1 MPHSN
6 DSIVL
11 DNYMRVRVFNLKCFL
26 KCVWWSVVGAVGVV
40 VNGVQPAAAVASLR
54 PTLIDKFSNTVLML

>member
-11 DNYMRVRVFNLKCFL
+11 DNDMLIRVFNLKCFL
-26 KCVWWSVVGAVGVV
+26 KCVWWSVVGRAAG
-40 VNGVQPAAAVASLR
+40 GVQPAAAVASLR

>member
-6 DSIVL
+6 DSVVL
-11 DNYMRVRVFNLKCFL
+11 DNYMRVRVLNLKCIL
-26 KCVWWSVVGAVGVV
+26 KCVWWSVVGRAVG
-40 VNGVQPAAAVASLR
+40 GVQPTAAGASLR

>member
-11 DNYMRVRVFNLKCFL
+11 DNYMLVRVFNLKCIL
-26 KCVWWSVVGAVGVV
+26 KCVWLSVVGRAVG
-40 VNGVQPAAAVASLR
+40 GVQPTAAGASLR

>member
-1 MPHSN
+1 MPYSN

-11 DNYMRVRVFNLKCFL
+11 DNYMRVRVLNLKCFL
-26 KCVWWSVVGAVGVV
+26 KCVWWSGRWVV

>member
-1 MPHSN
+1 MPYSN

-11 DNYMRVRVFNLKCFL
+11 DNYMRVRVLKLKCFL
-26 KCVWWSVVGAVGVV
+26 KYVWWSVVGRAVG
-40 VNGVQPAAAVASLR
+40 GVQPTAAGASLR

>member
-11 DNYMRVRVFNLKCFL
+11 DNYMLVRVFNLKCIL
-26 KCVWWSVVGAVGVV
+26 KCVWWSVVGRAVGRVGF
-40 VNGVQPAAAVASLR
+40 NQQLAGASLR
-54 PTLIDKFSNTVLML
+54 PTLIDKLSNTVLML